1 MLMPQLL
8 HFSRNRRTEVEEL
21 DETTIR
27 SSCRIQDTLTDAFVE
42 ILARLPD
49 LEITE
54 VKAQVNRSPRKK
66 CTGSVDGMQKALGIR
81 IGAGM
86 TEIINGTLSDC
97 VECDEL
103 IFMLE
108 ECCHGVILSLTR
120 DVLEKAPADRDGK
133 HAFFSKMVRKNIRLY
148 NRCAAFAP
156 GSSLVEGLTP
166 PE

>member
-1 MLMPQLL
+1 MPHLL
-8 HFSRNRRTEVEEL
+8 NFSRNRRTEVEEL
-21 DETTIR
+21 DERTIR
-27 SSCRIQDTLTDAFVE
+27 SSCRVQDNVTDAFVE
-42 ILARLPD
+42 IKAGLPD

-54 VKAQVNRSPRKK
+54 ITARVNRSPRKE
-66 CTGSVDGMQKALGIR
+66 CSGSVEGLQKALGVR

-86 TEIINGTLSDC
+86 IEILNGTLSER
-97 VECDEL
+97 VECEEL

-120 DVLEKAPADRDGK
+120 DVLEKAPADEEGK
-133 HAFFSKMVRKNIRLY
+133 HAFFSKMVKKSIRLY

-156 GSSLVEGLTP
+156 GSSLVKGLTP

>member
-1 MLMPQLL
+1 MPQLL
-8 HFSRNRRTEVEEL
+8 HLSRNRRTEVEEL

-27 SSCRIQDTLTDAFVE
+27 SSCRIQDNVTDAFVE
-42 ILARLPD
+42 IIARLPD

-54 VKAQVNRSPRKK
+54 VKAHVNRSPREE
-66 CTGSVDGMQKALGIR
+66 CMGTVVDGMQKALGIR

-86 TEIINGTLSDC
+86 TEIIKGTLSDC
-97 VECDEL
+97 VECEEL

-133 HAFFSKMVRKNIRLY
+133 HAFFSNMVKKNIRLY

-156 GSSLVEGLTP
+156 GSSLVDGLSP